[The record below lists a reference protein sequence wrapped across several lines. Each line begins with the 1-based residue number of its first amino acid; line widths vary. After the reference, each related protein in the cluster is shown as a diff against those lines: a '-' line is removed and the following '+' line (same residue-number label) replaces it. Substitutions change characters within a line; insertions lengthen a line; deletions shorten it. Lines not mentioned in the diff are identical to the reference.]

1 MIDIN
6 YLKLLSRQYP
16 TLEAAAAE
24 AIALSASL
32 NMPKGTEYFFSDL
45 HGEHDAFIHQLK
57 SASGV
62 IKAKIDELFSC
73 QLTENERNS
82 LAVLIYYPGREISK
96 QVSRANFEEWV
107 KITIK
112 RLIDLTIFVS
122 EKCTRAQIREK
133 APENFSDITDELLH
147 AAETSNGEYFTA
159 IIDAII
165 KTGVSKEF
173 ITGLCNMIR
182 DIAIDKL
189 HILGDIFDRGPHA
202 DAIIDELML
211 FHNVDI
217 QWGNHDISWIGAFC
231 GNLACAANVLRIGIS
246 YNNFDVLED
255 RYGIN
260 LRRLSDFASK
270 VYADDTCEYFMP
282 HILDENKYDPVSPAL
297 AAKMHKAIAV
307 IQFKLEGALYKE
319 HPEYDMDDR
328 IILEKINFD
337 NYTVEID
344 GKIYNLRDC
353 NLPTVDKNE
362 PLKLTDEERELI
374 CSISASFR
382 HSERLEKHIKFIV
395 EKGSMYKSIN
405 GNLLFHGCIPM
416 NEDGSFDEI
425 EIDGKKLYAK
435 GYLDYINTKVN
446 NAYFSSHE
454 PEKKNSDRDYLW
466 YLWCGAKSPLFGKS
480 KLSAFEGYFIGDK
493 EAKKEKM
500 NAYYELVE
508 NQESCHKI
516 LEEFGLN
523 PKTSHIINGHVPVKM
538 GDSPVKG
545 GGSLFMIDGGISKA
559 YQAKTGIGGYT
570 FTFSS
575 RYLALVKHSPFEN
588 INPDKSP
595 EIQVTKNIKNRL
607 YVKDTEKGGEIKQ
620 RLEELLSL
628 INAYRSGTVKEKNQ

>member
-270 VYADDTCEYFMP
+270 VYAGDPCENFMP